1 MPQARPRWSLVAM
14 LCATA
19 TAGYICRVNISTAGA
34 LFMQEFGLSQV
45 AMGRVFSAFL
55 LGYAL
60 FQVPGGAMADRWG
73 ARHVL
78 SVAAWAWVAL
88 TALQAATG
96 WGPWGAS
103 VAGVLGGFVALRFLM
118 GIAAAPTYPAAAQGV
133 SRWVPPAFQGRAT
146 GIVIASV
153 GLGSAIAPPLV
164 SIVMVRWG
172 WRASMLVSAI
182 PALVIAV
189 AWRSFG
195 EPVGAPVR
203 QTASS
208 PVREITSSPDRQI
221 ASPQDCTIPP
231 PPSPSG
237 LRRGKPARSS
247 SLRSR
252 SFALLTLSYSLQGY
266 VGYIFV
272 TWFYLYLVQERHFG
286 LMTGAWM
293 SSLPWILS
301 IVSIPLGG
309 FVADRLAAGRLGPTW
324 GRRAVAMT
332 GMAGSGLFIS
342 IGAHTASA
350 VTAAVSLA
358 VATALV
364 LSVEGPFWSTVTR
377 LPSARSGTAGG
388 IMNTGC
394 NIGGLLSPTLT
405 PMLAASI
412 GWEPALHVAAALAIV
427 AALLWLGIGV
437 AAEAPAVS
445 LES

>member
-1 MPQARPRWSLVAM
+1 MMNATRRPWPLVAM
-14 LCATA
+14 LSATA

-34 LFMQEFGLSQV
+34 LFMKEFGLSQV

-73 ARHVL
+73 ARRVL
-78 SVAAWAWVAL
+78 SLAAWAWVAL

-96 WGPWGAS
+96 WGRWGAS
-103 VAGVLGGFVALRFLM
+103 VVAALTGFMALRFLM
-118 GIAAAPTYPAAAQGV
+118 GAAAAPTYPAAAQGV
-133 SRWVPPAFQGRAT
+133 SRWVPVSFQGRAT

-164 SIVMVRWG
+164 SAVMVRWG
-172 WRASMLVSAI
+172 WRASLLASAL
-182 PALVIAV
+182 PALAIAV
-189 AWRSFG
+189 AWRWFP
-195 EPVGAPVR
+195 EPLGASVR
-203 QTASS
+203 KTESSQDRTIASS
-208 PVREITSSPDRQI
+208 QDR
-221 ASPQDCTIPP
+221 TIPR

-237 LRRGKPARSS
+237 LRRGKPAS

-286 LMTGAWM
+286 LLEGAWM
-293 SSLPWILS
+293 SSLPWVLS

-309 FVADRLAAGRLGPTW
+309 LVADRLAAGRLGPVW
-324 GRRAVAMT
+324 GPRAVAMT
-332 GMAGSGLFIS
+332 GMAGSGVLIS

-350 VTAAVSLA
+350 VLAAVSLA

-377 LPSARSGTAGG
+377 MPGGRSGTAGG

-412 GWEPALHVAAALAIV
+412 GWEPALHVAAALAV
-427 AALLWLGIGV
+427 LAAALWLGIGACGDARV
-437 AAEAPAVS
+437 VD
-445 LES
+445 

>member
-1 MPQARPRWSLVAM
+1 M

-19 TAGYICRVNISTAGA
+19 TAGYICRVNVSTAGA
-34 LFMQEFGLSQV
+34 LFMKEFGLSQV

-60 FQVPGGAMADRWG
+60 FQVPGGAMADWWG
-73 ARHVL
+73 ARRVL
-78 SVAAWAWVAL
+78 AVAAWGWVAL

-96 WGPWGAS
+96 WGSWSAS
-103 VAGVLGGFVALRFLM
+103 AAAVLGGFVALRFLM
-118 GIAAAPTYPAAAQGV
+118 GVAAAPTYPAAAQGV
-133 SRWVPPAFQGRAT
+133 SRWVPAPFQGRAT

-164 SIVMVRWG
+164 SAVMIRWG
-172 WRASMLVSAI
+172 WRASLLVSAL
-182 PALVIAV
+182 PALAIAV
-189 AWRSFG
+189 AWRWFPDLLEAS
-195 EPVGAPVR
+195 VR
-203 QTASS
+203 KTASS
-208 PVREITSSPDRQI
+208 QDRQF
-221 ASPQDCTIPP
+221 ARSTDRQFVRSQNRQFVRSQDRTVPR

-237 LRRGKPARSS
+237 LRRGKPAS
-247 SLRSR
+247 SLRTA

-286 LMTGAWM
+286 LMEGAWM
-293 SSLPWILS
+293 SSLPWVLS

-309 FVADRLAAGRLGPTW
+309 FVADRLAAGRLGLVW
-324 GRRAVAMT
+324 GPRAVAMT
-332 GMAGSGLFIS
+332 GMAGSGILIS

-350 VTAAVSLA
+350 VLAAVSLA
-358 VATALV
+358 IATALV

-377 LPSARSGTAGG
+377 LPGGHSGTAGG

-412 GWEPALHVAAALAIV
+412 GWEPALHVAAALAV
-427 AALLWLGIGV
+427 LAAALWLGIG
-437 AAEAPAVS
+437 AREAPLAVD
-445 LES
+445 

>member
-1 MPQARPRWSLVAM
+1 MDTTRRPWPLVAM
-14 LCATA
+14 LCVTA
-19 TAGYICRVNISTAGA
+19 TAGYICRVNVSTAGA

-73 ARHVL
+73 ARRVL
-78 SVAAWAWVAL
+78 SIAAWAWVAL

-103 VAGVLGGFVALRFLM
+103 VVSVLAGFVALRFLM
-118 GIAAAPTYPAAAQGV
+118 GVAAAPTYPAAAQGV
-133 SRWVPPAFQGRAT
+133 SRWVPAAFQGRAT

-164 SIVMVRWG
+164 SSVMMRWG
-172 WRASMLVSAI
+172 WRASLLVSAL
-182 PALVIAV
+182 PALAIAV
-189 AWRSFG
+189 VWRFID
-195 EPVGAPVR
+195 E
-203 QTASS
+203 
-208 PVREITSSPDRQI
+208 
-221 ASPQDCTIPP
+221 P
-231 PPSPSG
+231 PPSALRPPPSDPAIPPSAPRLPPSAP
-237 LRRGKPARSS
+237 LRS
-247 SLRSR
+247 SLRTT

-293 SSLPWILS
+293 SSLPWVLS

-309 FVADRLAAGRLGPTW
+309 FVADRLAAGRLGQTW
-324 GRRAVAMT
+324 GRRVVAMA
-332 GMAGSGLFIS
+332 GMAGSGVFIS
-342 IGAHTASA
+342 IGAHTTNG
-350 VTAAVSLA
+350 VMAAISLA

-377 LPSARSGTAGG
+377 MPGGRSGTAGG

-394 NIGGLLSPTLT
+394 NIGGLLSPMLT

-412 GWEPALHVAAALAIV
+412 GWEPALHVAAALAV
-427 AALLWLGIGV
+427 LAAVLWLGIGV
-437 AAEAPAVS
+437 RDAIVPVD
-445 LES
+445 

>member
-1 MPQARPRWSLVAM
+1 MNATRRPWPLVAM

-19 TAGYICRVNISTAGA
+19 TAGYICRVNVSTAGA

-73 ARHVL
+73 ARRVL
-78 SVAAWAWVAL
+78 ALAAWAWVAL

-103 VAGVLGGFVALRFLM
+103 VASVLAGFVALRFLM
-118 GIAAAPTYPAAAQGV
+118 GAAAAPTYPAAAQGV
-133 SRWVPPAFQGRAT
+133 SRWVPVSFQGRAT

-164 SIVMVRWG
+164 SAVMVRWG
-172 WRASMLVSAI
+172 WRASLLASAL
-182 PALVIAV
+182 PALLIAV
-189 AWRSFG
+189 AWRWLPDRAG
-195 EPVGAPVR
+195 GPDR

-208 PVREITSSPDRQI
+208 PDRK
-221 ASPQDCTIPP
+221 IPL

-237 LRRGKPARSS
+237 LRRGKPAS
-247 SLRSR
+247 SLRSA

-286 LMTGAWM
+286 LMAGAWM
-293 SSLPWILS
+293 SSLPWVLS

-309 FVADRLAAGRLGPTW
+309 LVADRLAAGRLGPAW
-324 GRRAVAMT
+324 GPRAVAMA
-332 GMAGSGLFIS
+332 GMAGSGVLIS

-350 VTAAVSLA
+350 VLAAVSLA

-377 LPSARSGTAGG
+377 MPGGRSGTAGG

-394 NIGGLLSPTLT
+394 NVGGLLSPTLT

-412 GWEPALHVAAALAIV
+412 GWEPALHVAAALAV
-427 AALLWLGIGV
+427 LAAALWLGIGPRK
-437 AAEAPAVS
+437 EARLVD
-445 LES
+445 

>member
-1 MPQARPRWSLVAM
+1 MMNATRRPWPLVAM
-14 LCATA
+14 LSATA

-34 LFMQEFGLSQV
+34 LFMKEFGLSQV

-73 ARHVL
+73 ARRVL
-78 SVAAWAWVAL
+78 SLAAWAWVAL

-96 WGPWGAS
+96 WGRWGAS
-103 VAGVLGGFVALRFLM
+103 VVAALTGFMALRFLM
-118 GIAAAPTYPAAAQGV
+118 GAAAAPTYPAAAQGV
-133 SRWVPPAFQGRAT
+133 SRWVPVSFQGRAT

-164 SIVMVRWG
+164 SAVMVRWG
-172 WRASMLVSAI
+172 WRASLLASAL
-182 PALVIAV
+182 PALAIAV
-189 AWRSFG
+189 AWRWFP
-195 EPVGAPVR
+195 EPLGASVR
-203 QTASS
+203 KTESSQDRTIASS
-208 PVREITSSPDRQI
+208 QDR
-221 ASPQDCTIPP
+221 TIPR

-237 LRRGKPARSS
+237 LRRGKPAS

-286 LMTGAWM
+286 LLVCAWM
-293 SSLPWILS
+293 SSLPWVLS

-309 FVADRLAAGRLGPTW
+309 LVADRLAAGRLGPVW
-324 GRRAVAMT
+324 GPRAVAMT
-332 GMAGSGLFIS
+332 GMAGSGVLIS

-350 VTAAVSLA
+350 VLAAVSLA

-377 LPSARSGTAGG
+377 MPGGRSGTAGG

-412 GWEPALHVAAALAIV
+412 GWEPALHVAAALAV
-427 AALLWLGIGV
+427 LAAALWLGIGACGDARV
-437 AAEAPAVS
+437 VD
-445 LES
+445 